1 MYSVLWLDTV
11 VGPLAALT
19 RAVGS
24 TAAISAVLAER
35 AATSTTTTE
44 VSVAALDKVD
54 LGIEDNHVAF
64 LDAIADFHLR
74 PQIPCHGYFSDVGV
88 TTVDYGDLQAVA
100 IENDRLG
107 GHQKARCVMRN
118 MKLDPA
124 VGPGLHR
131 AIWIRNVDIGQQRA
145 RARLQRMAIR
155 ASLCRR
161 KCDRAALERERPQR
175 TDNSR
180 TKTGNLAA
188 VGLTSLNP
196 MRVAAWARRH
206 SPIPVKPRKAGCE
219 LGPSMTV
226 GCAGAANGQESGFP

>member
-1 MYSVLWLDTV
+1 MDLVLRLCTV
-11 VGPLAALT
+11 VGPVAALT

-88 TTVDYGDLQAVA
+88 AILDHGDLQAVA

-107 GHQKARCVMRN
+107 GHQKRWCVMRN

-124 VGPGLHR
+124 IGPWLQR
-131 AIWIRNVDIGQQRA
+131 TVWIRNVDFGQQGA
-145 RARLQRMAIR
+145 RTRLQRIG
-155 ASLCRR
+155 
-161 KCDRAALERERPQR
+161 D
-175 TDNSR
+175 SR
-180 TKTGNLAA
+180 
-188 VGLTSLNP
+188 
-196 MRVAAWARRH
+196 H
-206 SPIPVKPRKAGCE
+206 FAGK
-219 LGPSMTV
+219 SATR
-226 GCAGAANGQESGFP
+226 